1 MNPIR
6 LISKFTI
13 AAGLVAAGAAAILIP
28 LHSSANTE
36 PKQPMQ
42 ESKTAP
48 EVLTNSTKL
57 SPSDWRERLT
67 PEQFSILRQAATERP
82 NGEVYHQFKE
92 QGAGTYYCAGCGTR
106 LFSSDQKF
114 DSRCGWPSFWDP
126 ASIDSIETREDRS
139 NGILRTEVICST
151 CKGHLGHLF
160 QGEGFDTPTDQRF
173 CINGLVL
180 VFVPDEK
187 D

>member
-1 MNPIR
+1 MNR
-6 LISKFTI
+6 ISFLNKFTLL
-13 AAGLVAAGAAAILIP
+13 AGLVAAGSAILLIP
-28 LHSSANTE
+28 VNSSAKIEEN
-36 PKQPMQ
+36 QPMK

-48 EVLTNSTKL
+48 EALNDPDKL
-57 SPSDWRERLT
+57 SNSEWRERLT

-82 NGEVYHQFKE
+82 HGEVYHQFKE
-92 QGAGTYYCAGCGTR
+92 QGSGTYYCAGCGTR

-126 ASIDSIETREDRS
+126 ASIDSIETRPDNS
-139 NGILRTEVICST
+139 NGIPRTEVVCST

-160 QGEGFDTPTDQRF
+160 KGEGFDTPTDQRF

-180 VFVPDEK
+180 IFVPDEN